1 MERVVIGAKDP
12 CFNGSLTRLGEWLD
26 FGMIPEPEQGGPG
39 PPADDASALL
49 AFFGD
54 ALQTGA

>member
-1 MERVVIGAKDP
+1 
-12 CFNGSLTRLGEWLD
+12 
-26 FGMIPEPEQGGPG
+26 MIPEPEQGGPG